1 MSKKTNNS
9 RILLISDLHV
19 PYEHPD
25 AFQFLAAL
33 KKKYQPTRVI
43 CLGDEIDSHSMSFH
57 DSDPDLPSAGD
68 ELTTAIKRLK
78 TLYKMF
84 PDVDV
89 IDSNHGSM
97 VARKARH
104 HGISM
109 KYIRAYSD
117 FLEAPAGWKWQNDLL
132 IPLPN
137 GNKLYLHHGLAKDP
151 MKVVAARGVCYAQG
165 HFHESFNIGYAGNPQ
180 SLLWGMACGCLV
192 NNKSMAFAYNR
203 TNLGRP
209 VIGTGLVIDSLPML
223 APMVLTSRGRWNKI
237 VP

>member
-1 MSKKTNNS
+1 MNARNS

-19 PYEHPD
+19 PYEHQD
-25 AFQFLAAL
+25 AFKFLAAL
-33 KKKYQPTRVI
+33 KKKYNPTRVI
-43 CLGDEIDSHSMSFH
+43 CLGDEVDSHAMSFH

-68 ELTTAIKRLK
+68 ELTAAVKKLK
-78 TLYKMF
+78 ILYKMF
-84 PDVDV
+84 DEVDI

-97 VARKARH
+97 IARKAKH
-104 HGISM
+104 FGISM
-109 KYIRAYSD
+109 KYIRDYSD
-117 FLEAPAGWKWQNDLL
+117 FLEAPKGWKWHNDML

-137 GNKLYLHHGLAKDP
+137 GNKLYLHHGLAKNA

-165 HFHESFNIGYAGNPQ
+165 HFHESFDIGYMGNPA
-180 SLLWGMACGCLV
+180 SLLWGMSCGCLV

-209 VIGTGLVIDSLPML
+209 IIGTGLVIDSLPKL
-223 APMVLTSRGRWNKI
+223 APMVLTKNGRWSGV